1 MIMKTTFDNIHVSK
15 FEYNYFAQLDSVD
28 QLQYFFDMYAAST
41 TSAKNLDLT
50 EFFGSIKD
58 AIEDHSISKKDDD
71 VNIPRDSDR
80 VDVMI
85 DDQNILIESNSLKA
99 VRHIALQFIEAGY
112 ILSRDQ
118 DMEKMFRKD
127 KVTRYIRI
135 FKIINQVSTICYN

>member
-1 MIMKTTFDNIHVSK
+1 MKTTFDNIHVSK
-15 FEYNYFAQLDSVD
+15 FEYNYFAQLDSAD